1 MDDRPS
7 LPDGSMNDRTP
18 TPSRRKIGLVLGSGL
33 ARGWAHIGVLR
44 GLKRLGLE
52 PDIIAGCSV
61 GAVVGGIYL
70 AGKLDVLEDWVMGLN
85 KKKIIS
91 FLDLRLRSGG
101 LIGGKKLTQ
110 EILDHVG
117 DVQFEDLSRPF
128 VSVAT
133 DLVTGHEVWL
143 RQGHLVEAMRASFAM
158 PGVFPPVKV
167 NGRFLLD
174 GALVNPVPV
183 AACRALGADMV
194 IAVNLNADIIGKAR
208 QPGSSIPTA
217 AGFDLLK
224 MIDQS
229 GDEGAPS
236 IDSMARRVFRRESNN
251 PSLFGVMVAALNIM
265 QDRIT
270 RSRMAGEPPDVMIAP
285 RLGGVGL
292 LEFDRA
298 EDAIAEGEMAV
309 SRMRPEIAD
318 ALSVLAQSTIEQ
330 VTTPPK

>member
-7 LPDGSMNDRTP
+7 FNSMNERTSNV
-18 TPSRRKIGLVLGSGL
+18 SRRKIGLVLGSGL

-44 GLKRLGLE
+44 ALRRLGLE
-52 PDIIAGCSV
+52 PDIVAGCSI
-61 GAVVGGIYL
+61 GSVVGGIYL
-70 AGKLDVLEDWVMGLN
+70 AGKLDLLEKWALGLN

-101 LIGGKKLTQ
+101 LIGGHRIME
-110 EILDHVG
+110 EIINNIG
-117 DVQFEDLSRPF
+117 DLYIHELGRPYIA
-128 VSVAT
+128 VAT
-133 DLVTGHEVWL
+133 DLVTGHEIWL
-143 RQGHLVEAMRASFAM
+143 QKGKLAEAMRASFAM
-158 PGVFPPVKV
+158 PGVFPPIKV
-167 NGRFLLD
+167 DGKFLID
-174 GALVNPVPV
+174 GGLVNPVPV

-208 QPGSSIPTA
+208 QPGSSLPTA

-229 GDEGAPS
+229 GDEGAPT
-236 IDSMARRVFRRESNN
+236 IDSLSRRVFRRESNT
-251 PSLFGVMVAALNIM
+251 PSLFGVLVATMNIM

-270 RSRMAGEPPDVMIAP
+270 RSRMAGEPPDVMISP
-285 RLGGVGL
+285 RLGNIGL

-309 SRMRPEIAD
+309 NRMRPEIAD
-318 ALSVLAQSTIEQ
+318 ALSVLAQSSIEQ
-330 VTTPPK
+330 GVEPVK

>member
-7 LPDGSMNDRTP
+7 FPGMNERTKQ
-18 TPSRRKIGLVLGSGL
+18 PSRRKIGLVLGSGL

-44 GLKRLGLE
+44 GLKKLGLE

-61 GAVVGGIYL
+61 GAVVGGLYL
-70 AGKLDVLEDWVMGLN
+70 AGHLDDLEKWVRSLS
-85 KKKIIS
+85 KKRIIS

-101 LIGGKKLTQ
+101 LIGGNRLMQ
-110 EILDHVG
+110 EITNYIGDKKMEELD
-117 DVQFEDLSRPF
+117 RPF
-128 VSVAT
+128 VAVAT
-133 DLVTGHEVWL
+133 DLVTGHELWL
-143 RQGHLVEAMRASFAM
+143 QKGRIADCMRASFAM
-158 PGVFPPVKV
+158 PGVFPPLRL
-167 NGRFLLD
+167 NGRFLFD

-229 GDEGAPS
+229 GDEGGPS
-236 IDSMARRVFRRESNN
+236 VDSLSKRVFRRETNN
-251 PSLFGVMVAALNIM
+251 PSLFGVMVAALNVM

-285 RLGGVGL
+285 RLGSFGL

-298 EDAIAEGEMAV
+298 NDLIAEGEMAV
-309 SRMRPEIAD
+309 ARMRPEIAD

-330 VTTPPK
+330 ENAPVK

>member
-1 MDDRPS
+1 
-7 LPDGSMNDRTP
+7 MNERTP
-18 TPSRRKIGLVLGSGL
+18 TPTRRKIGLVLGSGL

-52 PDIIAGCSV
+52 PDIVAGCSI
-61 GAVVGGIYL
+61 GSVVGGIYL
-70 AGKLDVLEDWVMGLN
+70 AGKLDVLEQWCLGLN
-85 KKKIIS
+85 KKKILGY
-91 FLDLRLRSGG
+91 LDLRLRSGG
-101 LIGGKKLTQ
+101 LIGGNRIVQ
-110 EILDHVG
+110 EIIGHIG
-117 DVQFEDLSRPF
+117 DVPIESLNRPY
-128 VSVAT
+128 VAVAT
-133 DLVTGHEVWL
+133 DLVTGHEIWL
-143 RQGHLVEAMRASFAM
+143 QKGPLAQAMRASFAM
-158 PGVFPPVKV
+158 PGVFPPVKM
-167 NGRFLLD
+167 NGRFLFD

-183 AACRALGADMV
+183 AACRAMGADMV
-194 IAVNLNADIIGKAR
+194 IAVNLNADIIGKSR
-208 QPGSSIPTA
+208 QPGSSLPSA

-229 GDEGAPS
+229 GDEGAPT
-236 IDSMARRVFRRESNN
+236 IDNLSRRVFRRESNN

-270 RSRMAGEPPDVMIAP
+270 RSRMAGEPPDVMISP

-330 VTTPPK
+330 ANAPGR

>member
-1 MDDRPS
+1 
-7 LPDGSMNDRTP
+7 MNERTSW
-18 TPSRRKIGLVLGSGL
+18 PSRRKIGLVLGSGL

-52 PDIIAGCSV
+52 PDIVAGCSV
-61 GAVVGGIYL
+61 GAVVGGVYL
-70 AGKLDVLEDWVMGLN
+70 AGKLDIMEQWVLSLT

-91 FLDLRLRSGG
+91 YLDLRLRSGG
-101 LIGGKKLTQ
+101 LIGGNKLTQ
-110 EILDHVG
+110 EIVNHVG
-117 DVQFEDLSRPF
+117 DLKIEELSRPF
-128 VSVAT
+128 VAVAT
-133 DLVTGHEVWL
+133 DLVTGHEIWL
-143 RQGHLVEAMRASFAM
+143 QKGRMVDCMRASFAM
-158 PGVFPPVKV
+158 PGVFPPIRL
-167 NGRFLLD
+167 NGRFLFD

-208 QPGSSIPTA
+208 QPGSSIPSA

-229 GDEGAPS
+229 GDEGAPT
-236 IDSMARRVFRRESNN
+236 IDSLSRRVFRRESNN
-251 PSLFGVMVAALNIM
+251 PSLFGVMVSAMNVM

-285 RLGGVGL
+285 RLGGMGL

-298 EDAIAEGEMAV
+298 EDAIAEGELAV

-318 ALSVLAQSTIEQ
+318 ALSVLAQSAIEQ
-330 VTTPPK
+330 STAPAK